1 MDIKDVLDERIICSS
16 LETKDKED
24 ALKQLSAKLEETGYI
39 DDKDAFLK
47 DIFFRESQGCPGIG
61 NGIAIPHG
69 KSPSVT
75 KVGIAIAKLTNEIE
89 WETLDGKGVKL
100 IFLFAV
106 GNDNEN
112 AKTHLRLL
120 AEVAR
125 TLGNDDAVEALLN
138 AGTAED
144 LKAVFA

>member
-1 MDIKDVLDERIICSS
+1 MDIKSVLDERVIDLNMTAKNKKEAIEH
-16 LETKDKED
+16 LAGKLKD
-24 ALKQLSAKLEETGYI
+24 AGYI
-39 DDKDAFLK
+39 ADVDSYIE
-47 DIFFRESQGCPGIG
+47 DIYLRESQGQT
-61 NGIAIPHG
+61 GIAIG
-69 KSPSVT
+69 KVQD
-75 KVGIAIAKLTNEIE
+75 EIE
-89 WETLDGKGVKL
+89 WETLDGNGVKL

-138 AGTAED
+138 ASTVED

>member
-1 MDIKDVLDERIICSS
+1 MCIRDRD
-16 LETKDKED
+16 
-24 ALKQLSAKLEETGYI
+24 
-39 DDKDAFLK
+39 
-47 DIFFRESQGCPGIG
+47 
-61 NGIAIPHG
+61 
-69 KSPSVT
+69 
-75 KVGIAIAKLTNEIE
+75 EIE
-89 WETLDGKGVKL
+89 WETLDGNGVKL

-138 AGTAED
+138 ASTVED

>member
-1 MDIKDVLDERIICSS
+1 MDIKSVLDERVIDLNMTAKNKKEAIEH
-16 LETKDKED
+16 LAGKLKD
-24 ALKQLSAKLEETGYI
+24 AGYI
-39 DDKDAFLK
+39 ADVDSYIE
-47 DIFFRESQGCPGIG
+47 DIYLRESQ
-61 NGIAIPHG
+61 
-69 KSPSVT
+69 
-75 KVGIAIAKLTNEIE
+75 VGIAIGKVQDEIE
-89 WETLDGKGVKL
+89 WETLDGNGVKL

-138 AGTAED
+138 ASTVED